1 MIRTCSVILVNQL
14 RKWKND
20 YHIYF
25 SLVYLLLISDM
36 MLRPAR
42 KLIKDFDVSPT
53 VSSFALIWNSRF
65 FLLLFFFGVLLHD
78 RINFIFF

>member
-1 MIRTCSVILVNQL
+1 MIRTCSAILVNQL

>member
-25 SLVYLLLISDM
+25 RLVYLLLISDM

>member
-65 FLLLFFFGVLLHD
+65 FLLLFFFGALLHD